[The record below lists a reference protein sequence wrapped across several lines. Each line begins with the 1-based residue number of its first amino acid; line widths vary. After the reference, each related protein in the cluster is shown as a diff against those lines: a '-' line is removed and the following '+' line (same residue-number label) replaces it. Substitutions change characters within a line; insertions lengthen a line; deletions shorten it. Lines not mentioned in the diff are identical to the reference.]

1 MPVGCGIS
9 LARRG
14 TSFTTSVGCS
24 NPGGVHTV
32 QENALKQ
39 ELEEALTQGKGS
51 VKGSKRVKGSV
62 TVLKGSVKGV
72 SS

>member
-51 VKGSKRVKGSV
+51 VKGSVLDIVYYPPSFLRKRV
-62 TVLKGSVKGV
+62 